1 MNGTV
6 QGMALALLLAAHLP
20 ASGGDLYSEG
30 VDAALAGD
38 YRTASDKWTQVIAGT
53 DGRAMFQ
60 LALLYHAGLYVER
73 SETMAVQLYTSAA
86 EKGVPEA
93 QEYLAAGYANGW
105 FGLSKNDALAG
116 YWLARLES
124 SQASQQ
130 VAQAA
135 RPSRPRPIDPG

>member
-1 MNGTV
+1 MIRQTIPTSIRATRGV
-6 QGMALALLLAAHLP
+6 MRVAFSLASFLACQNISA
-20 ASGGDLYSEG
+20 ADLYSEG

-38 YRTASDKWTQVIAGT
+38 YKTASAKWEQLLTGN
-53 DGRAMFQ
+53 DGRAQFQ

-105 FGLSKNDALAG
+105 FGLPQNGALAA
-116 YWLARLES
+116 YWFDRLG
-124 SQASQQ
+124 
-130 VAQAA
+130 QAA
-135 RPSRPRPIDPG
+135 PQIAVR